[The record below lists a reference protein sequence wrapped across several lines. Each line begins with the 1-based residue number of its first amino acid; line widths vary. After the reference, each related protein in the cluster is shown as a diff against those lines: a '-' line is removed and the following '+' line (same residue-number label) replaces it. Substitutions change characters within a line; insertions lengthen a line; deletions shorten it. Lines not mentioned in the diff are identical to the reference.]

1 MLPRL
6 ETDRLL
12 LRARTPEDYDACL
25 AMDSVPGMLR
35 YVGAPVSPEEHAR
48 FLTDRFAAR
57 FPPGLGYWTILPKQE
72 PAGFLGWV
80 CLLPAE
86 DGGPVRSAE
95 IGWRIPKPAWG
106 RGYAPEAAAAVLRHA
121 RETLSLARVIATIH
135 PDNDQSFRVAEKIG
149 LRFAGGGEYCGEPCV
164 LYESAAPPPG

>member
-12 LRARTPEDYDACL
+12 LRARTLEDFDACL

-35 YVGAPVSPEEHAR
+35 YVGPPASPAEHAR

-57 FPPGLGYWTILPKQE
+57 FPRGFGYWTILPKRE
-72 PAGFLGWV
+72 PEGHLGWV
-80 CLLPAE
+80 CLLPADE
-86 DGGPVRSAE
+86 GEPAGTAE

-106 RGYAPEAAAAVLRHA
+106 NGYAPEAAAAVLRHA
-121 RETLSLARVIATIH
+121 RETLRLARVVATIH
-135 PDNDQSFRVAEKIG
+135 PDNDRSFRVAEKIG
-149 LRFAGGGEYCGEPCV
+149 LRFAGGGEYCGEPCIV
-164 LYESAAPPPG
+164 YESVTPPAG